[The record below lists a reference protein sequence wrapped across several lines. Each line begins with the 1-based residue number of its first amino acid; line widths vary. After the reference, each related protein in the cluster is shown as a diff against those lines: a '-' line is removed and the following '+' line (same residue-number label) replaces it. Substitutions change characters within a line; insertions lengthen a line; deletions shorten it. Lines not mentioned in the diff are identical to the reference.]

1 MTDIILQGYGYKMG
15 SVLFSSKWER
25 KYFILFPNRFMW
37 ADSLMHAAKAQ
48 ILTFDTS
55 VLVEEKDMKGSKV
68 IRVQQIGN
76 RKEHCLRFDVS
87 FLSEST
93 IINHYSKFLHHPV
106 ARGKTLPSN
115 QISEF

>member
-1 MTDIILQGYGYKMG
+1 MEGEG
-15 SVLFSSKWER
+15 SPSFIFSS
-25 KYFILFPNRFMW
+25 
-37 ADSLMHAAKAQ
+37 SSQHAAKAQ

-87 FLSEST
+87 FPSEST
-93 IINHYSKFLHHPV
+93 IVHHFSKFLQHPV
-106 ARGKTLPSN
+106 ARGKTVPSN
-115 QISEF
+115 QISEGFEF